1 MHQITWRRTS
11 VHIGLLQIGIVVL
24 AVITALIHLE
34 LVIKMGMF
42 TGAHAGAHHA
52 EGGFALLRY
61 IPLSLSM
68 LFLLNC
74 IGYIVLVVA
83 LYLPVLRRLQRPLR
97 WLLIVYTAVTII
109 AWFVI
114 TGGGPN
120 LLAYVD
126 KPIEVALIA
135 LLLIEDWQ
143 ATHLAKGRAS

>member
-1 MHQITWRRTS
+1 MSQIMWRRTIT
-11 VHIGLLQIGIVVL
+11 HIGLLQIGIIVL

-42 TGAHAGAHHA
+42 TGAHAGGHHA
-52 EGGFALLRY
+52 GGGFALLKY

-68 LFLLNC
+68 LFLLNF
-74 IGYIVLVVA
+74 IGYIVLVAV
-83 LYLPVLRRLQRPLR
+83 LYLAALRRFQRLLR
-97 WLLIVYTAVTII
+97 WLLIVYTAVTVI

-135 LLLIEDWQ
+135 LLLIEDRQ
-143 ATHLAKGRAS
+143 ATHLAKG

>member
-1 MHQITWRRTS
+1 MNQITWRRTNM
-11 VHIGLLQIGIVVL
+11 HIGLLQIGIVAL

-42 TGAHAGAHHA
+42 TGTHAGSHHA
-52 EGGFALLRY
+52 GGGFALLKY

-68 LFLLNC
+68 LFLLNF
-74 IGYIVLVVA
+74 IGYIVLVAA
-83 LYLPVLRRLQRPLR
+83 LYLPALRSFQRPLR
-97 WLLIVYTAVTII
+97 WLLIIYTAVTVI

-120 LLAYVD
+120 ILAYVD

-135 LLLIEDWQ
+135 LLLIEDRQ
-143 ATHLAKGRAS
+143 ATHLAKG